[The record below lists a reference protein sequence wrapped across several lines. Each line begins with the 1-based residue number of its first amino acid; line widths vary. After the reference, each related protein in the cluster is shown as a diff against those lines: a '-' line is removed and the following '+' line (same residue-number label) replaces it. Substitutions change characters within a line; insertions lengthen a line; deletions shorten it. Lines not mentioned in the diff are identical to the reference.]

1 MTAASRRL
9 LGALLAVAFVAAA
22 APGQDP
28 APPAEPATADPKNPM
43 TQILGTPAQ
52 PAPDAMGDMVSF
64 LFVICCLAAGVMAV
78 AVAARVYARVR
89 HDDPIIAAINDPW
102 VQAKI
107 ARDLAAGPDAKGEVE
122 LSPADGRPPGHH

>member
-28 APPAEPATADPKNPM
+28 APPAEPAAADPKNPM
-43 TQILGTPAQ
+43 TQILAPVQT
-52 PAPDAMGDMVSF
+52 APDAVGDMVSF

-89 HDDPIIAAINDPW
+89 HDDPIIAAVNDPW

-107 ARDLAAGPDAKGEVE
+107 AQGLPAEPDAGEVE
-122 LSPADGRPPGHH
+122 VSPADGRSPGHR